1 MGNDRIAG
9 LMIIQVNLK
18 SIVEKTLHES
28 AAEELKGSII
38 GNE

>member
-1 MGNDRIAG
+1 MGNDRIAA

-18 SIVEKTLHES
+18 SITAKILHES
-28 AAEELKGSII
+28 AATELKGSII